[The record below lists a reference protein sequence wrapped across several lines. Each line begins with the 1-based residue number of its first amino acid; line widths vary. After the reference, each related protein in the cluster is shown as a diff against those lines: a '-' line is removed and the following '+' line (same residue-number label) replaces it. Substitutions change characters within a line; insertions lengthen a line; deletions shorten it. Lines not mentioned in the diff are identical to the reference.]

1 LKSRDCIQDLTQKV
15 TVRPFFFI
23 TLQTVR
29 RHVVNPF
36 SAIMSEKESA
46 ADLVDQMD
54 FEDQPVRKY
63 VRRSYIC
70 RLPNSMNVK
79 RSVY

>member
-1 LKSRDCIQDLTQKV
+1 
-15 TVRPFFFI
+15 
-23 TLQTVR
+23 
-29 RHVVNPF
+29 
-36 SAIMSEKESA
+36 MSEKESA

-70 RLPNSMNVK
+70 RLPNSMNAK
-79 RSVY
+79 RSVTDVLPWLLAVQSRTAVLQAECTFWVTSLAMVKV